1 MVKVYVGGISP
12 EGEQI
17 LNKYIQKF
25 IPEAIVEPLKPVGIK
40 GKLKNYA
47 SRPDVMLVVIDEALW
62 QACVGVVDDVLRLEK
77 VHKYTTDDELNQ
89 FLIKWFGSLD
99 STAPAKHI
107 EIPVEPTPIVTREP
121 VRTNDAQIEELKSKL
136 AQSELLVRNLTAQL
150 KDDSDVSAFVDR
162 IKELEG
168 ELSKKDS
175 ELQKLAGSS
184 QGADQDQLDRFKNEV
199 TSLKTQ
205 LNLAREDSSAL
216 TYQAKCLE
224 SEKAELRKQLDEA
237 LDNSIKL
244 EETKK
249 KLEETTSSLEEMT
262 KRCSELE
269 TSSADAG
276 VLRERLEEAN
286 QLSATLEELRKELAE
301 KDSAVNSLKVDN
313 STALSKIASLS
324 ESVRDLHNVLSDKEE
339 ELKSKEAELNSLQT
353 ESVSNKSMLSSYT
366 DRINSLQ
373 ASIEALNEQLSAS
386 EARVQELE
394 SVKAEYGDKL
404 QSGADSIEVKDSE
417 IASLNQTIEGL
428 RGTIKS
434 LQTTVENL
442 KTDIVMK
449 EGEASAYKQRCD
461 MSQTAYDKAREDIE
475 QLSSSNY
482 ELTQKLTSVNEEY
495 SAVADELE
503 RLKQTSSGE
512 KTNLSDTIV
521 ELNAKLEESESL
533 RKKLESEINRLRDS
547 LVSVKADSET
557 IEQLNGE
564 LLDEKRKNARLTSEL
579 QVFKSSDTLVTA
591 TESIAEITR
600 LKNRIEELENE
611 PKEVGVDPA
620 LEEENRVLRGQV
632 QSLQAEI
639 SERDEIVSELED
651 GIFGQMANIALPK
664 LAYDVSLVVPD
675 KLTSR
680 FSVVASGSTE
690 SNMTLYQALKKSC
703 IMQKNIRY
711 LVVDL
716 VTDTSI
722 DVAFGVRSISNPVK
736 WLIGSENFRNFIAK
750 TSVPNVEVL
759 SIALAYIND
768 LSLLQVDW
776 VKRLEEL
783 QGYADC
789 VILNVGCLTNFIS
802 KIMFYS
808 FSRIMPGNIILK
820 ATPVNLRT
828 AILVLTGFKT
838 LQNTT
843 VSCFGYDNN
852 SKPLYQK
859 LTEKCQSQL
868 MSKDDYVRF

>member
-77 VHKYTTDDELNQ
+77 VHKYTTDEELNQ
-89 FLIKWFGSLD
+89 FLVKWFGSLD
-99 STAPAKHI
+99 SNAPARHI
-107 EIPVEPTPIVTREP
+107 EVPVEPTPVVVREP
-121 VRTNDAQIEELKSKL
+121 VRTNDAQVEELKSKL

-150 KDDSDVSAFVDR
+150 KDDSDVSVFVER

-168 ELSKKDS
+168 QLAKKDS
-175 ELQKLAGSS
+175 ELQSLAGGTSKVD
-184 QGADQDQLDRFKNEV
+184 ADQLDKLKGEV
-199 TSLKTQ
+199 TALKTQ

-237 LDNSIKL
+237 LDSSIKL
-244 EETKK
+244 EETKR
-249 KLEETTSSLEEMT
+249 KLEETATSLEEMT

-269 TSSADAG
+269 VSSADAG
-276 VLRERLEEAN
+276 VLRERIAEAD
-286 QLSATLEELRKELAE
+286 QLSATLEELRSELAD
-301 KDSAVNSLKVDN
+301 KDATVNSLKLDN

-324 ESVRDLHNVLSDKEE
+324 EAVRDLNNSLTDKEEALKAKEE
-339 ELKSKEAELNSLQT
+339 ELSSLQT
-353 ESVSNKSMLSSYT
+353 ESVSSKSMLSSYSE
-366 DRINSLQ
+366 RIESLQ
-373 ASIEALNEQLSAS
+373 ASIEVLNEQLSAS
-386 EARVQELE
+386 ESKVQELE
-394 SVKAEYGDKL
+394 SLKAEYGDKL
-404 QSGADSIEVKDSE
+404 QSGADDIEVKDTE

-442 KTDIVMK
+442 KTDIVVK
-449 EGEASAYKQRCD
+449 EGEASAYKQRCE
-461 MSQTAYDKAREDIE
+461 MSQTAYDKARADLE
-475 QLSSSNY
+475 QLSDSNY
-482 ELTQKLTSVNEEY
+482 ELTQKLASANESY
-495 SAVADELE
+495 TAIVDELE
-503 RLKQTSSGE
+503 MLKQSTSGE
-512 KTNLSDTIV
+512 KNSLSDTIE
-521 ELNAKLEESESL
+521 ELNSKLEAGESV
-533 RKKLESEINRLRDS
+533 RKKLEAEINSLRNS

-557 IEQLNGE
+557 IDQLNGE
-564 LLDEKRKNARLTSEL
+564 LLEEKRKNARLTSEL

-591 TESIAEITR
+591 TESVAEITR

-620 LEEENRVLRGQV
+620 IEEENRVLRSQL
-632 QSLQAEI
+632 QSLQADL
-639 SERDEIVSELED
+639 SEKDEIVAELED

-675 KLTSR
+675 RLTSR

-690 SNMTLYQALKKSC
+690 SNMTLYQALKKTC
-703 IMQKNIRY
+703 MIQKNTRY
-711 LVVDL
+711 LIVDL

-722 DVAFGVRSISNPVK
+722 DLAFGVRSISNPVK
-736 WLIGSENFRNFIAK
+736 WLIGSENFRGFIAK

-820 ATPVNLRT
+820 ATPINIRT